1 MRRVLLTGGA
11 GFVGAGLARRLLH
24 AGHDIHL
31 LLRPGA
37 DLWRLEDLRADLRL
51 HTADLTDAPAVAQA
65 IAAARPEWVF
75 HLAAHGAYSWQH
87 DTSRIMSTNILG
99 TVALVEACVQAGFA
113 AFVHTGSS
121 SEYGAKDHAP
131 PETEWLEPNSAYAV
145 AKASATLFCRY
156 TAQRHGLHMPTLRL
170 YSVYG
175 PYEQPGRLLPTLVL
189 RGLQGR
195 LPPLAHPDTARD
207 YVYTEDV
214 YDACLLAASQP
225 GQEPGAVYNVGTG
238 IQTTL
243 REVVAAA
250 QEVLPIAEAPR
261 WGSLPARQWDTSVWV
276 ADPGRI
282 RAALGWH
289 PRHTF
294 VQGLRHM
301 VDWLRA
307 HPALYA
313 YYDRHTPEL

>member
-1 MRRVLLTGGA
+1 VRA
-11 GFVGAGLARRLLH
+11 GF
-24 AGHDIHL
+24 D
-31 LLRPGA
+31 
-37 DLWRLEDLRADLRL
+37 
-51 HTADLTDAPAVAQA
+51 
-65 IAAARPEWVF
+65 
-75 HLAAHGAYSWQH
+75 
-87 DTSRIMSTNILG
+87 
-99 TVALVEACVQAGFA
+99 

-131 PETEWLEPNSAYAV
+131 PETEQLEPNSAYAV
-145 AKASATLFCRY
+145 AKAAATLFCRY

-207 YVYTEDV
+207 YVYAEDV

-225 GQEPGAVYNVGTG
+225 NQEPGAVYNVGTG
-238 IQTTL
+238 TQTTL

-250 QEVLPIAEAPR
+250 QSVLPIGNAAPR
-261 WGSLPARQWDTSVWV
+261 WGSLPAREWDTTVWV
-276 ADPGRI
+276 ADPRQI
-282 RAALGWH
+282 RAVLGWQ
-289 PRHTF
+289 PRYTF

-307 HPALYA
+307 HPARYA